1 MSTLT
6 TPAALGST
14 APPEITGGQGLVSAF
29 RVELRKLA
37 AQSAVRLLGL
47 ICLLGPFA
55 YAVVL
60 SIQSGT
66 PADSLFGFWVHTS
79 GFAISL
85 TLLGFAGSY
94 AFPLIAG
101 IVAGDIFSSE
111 DRHGTWKTILTRSCT
126 REDIFVAKV
135 LAAGA
140 VVIGLSLLI
149 AVASVV
155 AGIVAAGAHPLV
167 NLSGQLTSTGRM
179 LGLTVVAWLYS
190 LLPVLA
196 YVCLAILFSV
206 ATRNGILGV
215 LGPIVVTLAT
225 QLLDLVGKG
234 ITVHTLLIGG
244 AFDGWHGLF
253 TSSPFLGP
261 LLIGIGVSL
270 AWCAVTLALSWR
282 ILRRRA
288 FLTTSTGTRGANW
301 IAPVRTV
308 AVTIAVV
315 ALLALAC
322 SIGPTGVTATR
333 VASSMGAA
341 FNHLTLYQQALI
353 GRSAPP
359 NAHFDVQ
366 PQCNRRGTTSVGPGD
381 WNCNIYIYQPQLKSV
396 PYQLTNVEYDVSVAY
411 NGCWKAASPPAFV
424 GGQTM
429 TDDRNKQVTNPLF
442 TAYGCFNIL

>member
-1 MSTLT
+1 VSALSS
-6 TPAALGST
+6 PAALPS
-14 APPEITGGQGLVSAF
+14 PPQITGGDGLGLAYG
-29 RVELRKLA
+29 VEMRKLF
-37 AQSAVRLLGL
+37 AQTSVRLLAL
-47 ICLLGPFA
+47 ICVLGPFA

-85 TLLGFAGSY
+85 TMLSFAGSY
-94 AFPLIAG
+94 GFPLIAG

-135 LAAGA
+135 LASAS

-149 AVASVV
+149 AAASLA
-155 AGIVAAGAHPLV
+155 AGVAASGAHPLV
-167 NLSGQLTSTGRM
+167 NLSGQLTSAWRM
-179 LGLTVVAWLYS
+179 LGLTVVAWLYC

-196 YVCLAILFSV
+196 YVSLAILFSV

-215 LGPIVVTLAT
+215 LGPVVVTLAT

-234 ITVHTLLIGG
+234 VTVHTLLIGG

-253 TSSPFLGP
+253 ASSPFLGP
-261 LLIGIGVSL
+261 LAVSVGVCL
-270 AWCAVTLALSWR
+270 AWIAVTLAFSWR
-282 ILRRRA
+282 IVRRRD
-288 FLTTSTGTRGANW
+288 FLTGPGSRGASW
-301 IAPVRTV
+301 TGPLRSV

-315 ALLALAC
+315 ALLGLAC
-322 SIGPTGVTATR
+322 SIGPTGVSATR
-333 VASSMGAA
+333 VAESVGVA
-341 FNHLTLYQQALI
+341 FGRLTLDQQALI
-353 GRSAPP
+353 GRQAPP
-359 NAHFDVQ
+359 NGHLDVQ
-366 PQCNRRGTTSVGPGD
+366 PQCNRRGTRSVGPGE
-381 WNCNIYIYQPQLKSV
+381 WTCNLYVYMPQLKSV
-396 PYQLTNVEYDVSVAY
+396 PYQLTSVEYDVSVAY

-424 GGQTM
+424 GGQTI
-429 TDDRNKQVTNPLF
+429 TDDRGHSVANPLF

>member
-1 MSTLT
+1 MSTLSAG
-6 TPAALGST
+6 AALGDL
-14 APPEITGGQGLVSAF
+14 PEITGGRGLSAAYS
-29 RVELRKLA
+29 VEMRKLA
-37 AQSAVRLLGL
+37 AQTAVRLLAL
-47 ICLLGPFA
+47 ICLLAPFA

-60 SIQSGT
+60 SIQAGT
-66 PADSLFGFWVHTS
+66 PADSIFGFWVHTS

-85 TLLGFAGSY
+85 TLLSFAGSY

-135 LAAGA
+135 LAAA
-140 VVIGLSLLI
+140 SVVVALSLLI
-149 AVASVV
+149 AGASVIAGVVAS
-155 AGIVAAGAHPLV
+155 GAHPLV

-179 LGLTVVAWLYS
+179 LGLTLVAWLYC
-190 LLPVLA
+190 LVPVLA
-196 YVCLAILFSV
+196 YVSLAILFSL

-234 ITVHTLLIGG
+234 VTVHTLLIGG

-253 TSSPFLGP
+253 TSAPFLGP

-270 AWCAVTLALSWR
+270 AWIAVTLALSWR
-282 ILRRRA
+282 ILARRA
-288 FLTTSTGTRGANW
+288 FLATPGGSRGANW
-301 IAPVRTV
+301 VTPLRTV
-308 AVTIAVV
+308 AATIVVV

-322 SIGPTGVTATR
+322 SIGPTGVTADR
-333 VASSMGAA
+333 VAASVGSA

-353 GRSAPP
+353 GRQAPP
-359 NAHFDVQ
+359 NAHLDVQ
-366 PQCNRRGTTSVGPGD
+366 PQCNRRGTKAVGPGD
-381 WNCNIYIYQPQLKSV
+381 WTCNLYVYQPQLKAIR
-396 PYQLTNVEYDVSVAY
+396 YQLISIEYDVSVAY
-411 NGCWKAASPPAFV
+411 NGCWKAASPPALV

-429 TDDRNKQVTNPLF
+429 SDSRGRSVTNPLF

>member
-1 MSTLT
+1 MSSLT
-6 TPAALGST
+6 TPVEL
-14 APPEITGGQGLVSAF
+14 PEITGAQGFTFAY

-37 AQSAVRLLGL
+37 AQSAVRLLAL

-135 LAAGA
+135 LGAAS
-140 VVIGLSLLI
+140 VVIALSLLI
-149 AVASVV
+149 AVSSVV
-155 AGIVAAGAHPLV
+155 AGIVASGAHPLV
-167 NLSGQLTSTGRM
+167 NLSGELTSTGRM
-179 LGLTVVAWLYS
+179 LGLTLVAWVYC

-196 YVCLAILFSV
+196 YVSLAILFSV

-215 LGPIVVTLAT
+215 LGPIVVTLGT

-253 TSSPFLGP
+253 TSTPFLGP
-261 LLIGIGVSL
+261 LLIGIAVSL
-270 AWCAVTLALSWR
+270 AWSAASLALAWR
-282 ILRRRA
+282 ILSRRA
-288 FLTTSTGTRGANW
+288 FLANSAGTRGANW
-301 IAPVRTV
+301 VSPLRTV
-308 AVTIAVV
+308 AVTIVVV
-315 ALLALAC
+315 ALLGLAC

-333 VASSMGAA
+333 VASSLGTA

-353 GRSAPP
+353 GRDAPP
-359 NAHFDVQ
+359 NAHLDVQ
-366 PQCNRRGTTSVGPGD
+366 PQCNRRGTQAVGPGD
-381 WNCNIYIYQPQLKSV
+381 WTCNLYVYQPQLKAIH
-396 PYQLTNVEYDVSVAY
+396 YQLISLDYDVSVAY
-411 NGCWKAASPPAFV
+411 NGCWKAASPPALV

-429 TDDRNKQVTNPLF
+429 ADVADRQVANPLF

>member
-1 MSTLT
+1 MS
-6 TPAALGST
+6 ALRPPT
-14 APPEITGGQGLVSAF
+14 AVIRPPVITGGQGLSAAYA
-29 RVELRKLA
+29 VELRKLA
-37 AQSAVRLLGL
+37 AQTAVRLLAL

-85 TLLGFAGSY
+85 TLLSFAGSY

-135 LAAGA
+135 LAAA
-140 VVIGLSLLI
+140 SVVVGLSLLI
-149 AVASVV
+149 AASSVV
-155 AGIVAAGAHPLV
+155 AGIAASGAHPLV
-167 NLSGQLTSTGRM
+167 NLSGELTSTGRM
-179 LGLTVVAWLYS
+179 LGLTLVAWLYC
-190 LLPVLA
+190 LLPVFA
-196 YVCLAILFSV
+196 YVSLAILFSV

-215 LGPIVVTLAT
+215 LGPVVVTLAT

-253 TSSPFLGP
+253 TSSPFLGS

-270 AWCAVTLALSWR
+270 TWSAVTLALAWR

-288 FLTTSTGTRGANW
+288 FLATSGGTRAANW
-301 IAPVRTV
+301 VAPLRTV
-308 AVTIAVV
+308 TATIVVV
-315 ALLALAC
+315 ALLGLAC

-333 VASSMGAA
+333 VAASLGTA

-353 GRSAPP
+353 GRDAPP
-359 NAHFDVQ
+359 NAHLDVQ
-366 PQCNRRGTTSVGPGD
+366 PQCNRRGTKAVGPGD
-381 WNCNIYIYQPQLKSV
+381 WTCNLYVYQPQLKAIRYELISID
-396 PYQLTNVEYDVSVAY
+396 YDVSVAY
-411 NGCWKAASPPAFV
+411 NGCWKAASPPALV
-424 GGQTM
+424 GGETM
-429 TDDRNKQVTNPLF
+429 PDVRGRQVTNPLF

>member
-1 MSTLT
+1 MT
-6 TPAALGST
+6 ALS
-14 APPEITGGQGLVSAF
+14 PHRLRPELPEITGVDGLSSAY

-37 AQSAVRLLGL
+37 AQTGVRLLAL

-79 GFAISL
+79 GIAISL
-85 TLLGFAGSY
+85 TLLSFAGSY

-135 LAAGA
+135 LAAA
-140 VVIGLSLLI
+140 SVVIGLSLLI
-149 AVASVV
+149 AAASVI
-155 AGIVAAGAHPLV
+155 AGIVASGAHPLV
-167 NLSGQLTSTGRM
+167 NLSGQLTATGRM
-179 LGLTVVAWLYS
+179 LGLTVVAWLYC
-190 LLPVLA
+190 LVPVLA
-196 YVCLAILFSV
+196 YVSLAILFSI

-215 LGPIVVTLAT
+215 LGPVVVTLAT

-253 TSSPFLGP
+253 ASSPFLGP
-261 LLIGIGVSL
+261 LLIGIAVSL
-270 AWCAVTLALSWR
+270 AWIAVSLTLGWR

-288 FLTTSTGTRGANW
+288 FLTSAGGTRGANW
-301 IAPVRTV
+301 TGPLRTV
-308 AVTIAVV
+308 TVTIVVV
-315 ALLALAC
+315 ALLGLAC
-322 SIGPTGVTATR
+322 SLGPTGVTATR
-333 VASSMGAA
+333 VANSIGTA

-353 GRSAPP
+353 GRQAPP

-366 PQCNRRGTTSVGPGD
+366 PQCNRRGIKAVGPGD
-381 WNCNIYIYQPQLKSV
+381 WTCNLYVYEPQLKKI
-396 PYQLTNVEYDVSVAY
+396 PYQLISVEYDVSVAY
-411 NGCWKAASPPAFV
+411 NGCWKASSPPALV

-429 TDDRNKQVTNPLF
+429 SDDRGRSVANPLF

>member
-1 MSTLT
+1 MSTLSAH
-6 TPAALGST
+6 PVRPGL
-14 APPEITGGQGLVSAF
+14 PEITGADGLSFAY
-29 RVELRKLA
+29 RVELTKLA
-37 AQSAVRLLGL
+37 AQTGVRLLAL

-79 GFAISL
+79 GIAISL
-85 TLLGFAGSY
+85 TLLSFAGSY

-135 LAAGA
+135 AAA
-140 VVIGLSLLI
+140 ASVVIGLSLLI
-149 AVASVV
+149 AAASVV

-179 LGLTVVAWLYS
+179 LGLTVVAWLYC
-190 LLPVLA
+190 LVPVLA
-196 YVCLAILFSV
+196 YVSLAILFSI

-215 LGPIVVTLAT
+215 LGPVVVTLAT
-225 QLLDLVGKG
+225 QLLDLVGRG

-253 TSSPFLGP
+253 AASPFLGP

-270 AWCAVTLALSWR
+270 GWITITLALAWR

-288 FLTTSTGTRGANW
+288 FLAGAGGERGANW
-301 IAPVRTV
+301 TGPLVTV
-308 AVTIAVV
+308 TATIATV
-315 ALLALAC
+315 ALLGVAC

-333 VASSMGAA
+333 VATSLGSA
-341 FNHLTLYQQALI
+341 FNHLTLYQQSLI
-353 GRSAPP
+353 GRQAPP

-366 PQCNRRGTTSVGPGD
+366 PQCNRRGTRAVGPGD
-381 WNCNIYIYQPQLKSV
+381 WNCNLYVYQPQLKSIR
-396 PYQLTNVEYDVSVAY
+396 YQLISIDYDVSVAY
-411 NGCWKAASPPAFV
+411 NGCWKAASPPALV
-424 GGQTM
+424 GGQTL
-429 TDDRNKQVTNPLF
+429 DDARGQSVANPLF